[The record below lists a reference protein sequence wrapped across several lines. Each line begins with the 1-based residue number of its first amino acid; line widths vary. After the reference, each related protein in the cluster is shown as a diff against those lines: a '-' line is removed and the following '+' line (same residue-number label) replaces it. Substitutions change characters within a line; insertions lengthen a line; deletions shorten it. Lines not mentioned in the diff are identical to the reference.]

1 MGHFVL
7 SILTSSGNAGPR
19 SLPAVSTVVQTQI
32 QNDEDLKSVLD
43 EKSLKLLKEEVGEK
57 LMEDFSLTE
66 KKGVNFE
73 LEIIKILN
81 KIGW

>member
-1 MGHFVL
+1 
-7 SILTSSGNAGPR
+7 
-19 SLPAVSTVVQTQI
+19 VSKVEKPQI

>member
-1 MGHFVL
+1 MSKVEK
-7 SILTSSGNAGPR
+7 P
-19 SLPAVSTVVQTQI
+19 QI

>member
-1 MGHFVL
+1 
-7 SILTSSGNAGPR
+7 
-19 SLPAVSTVVQTQI
+19 VSKVEKPQI

-57 LMEDFSLTE
+57 LMEDSSLTE